1 MDLNKNKLKAGGAV
15 LIALALVFGGATAA
29 SAAKA
34 GGSCSKVNSTSVSGS
49 KLLKCTKKGSK
60 KVWVSAGIAYG
71 TSAAPAP
78 VGTAVKVGTASFA
91 LTSVEEGIDAWICEE
106 NSFNDGCTWGDGF
119 DVIVD
124 PTSSKK
130 WLRFNIDVT
139 NNGSD
144 IFEPYFGDVGVI
156 VGGKIIWQGWLQPTV
171 SGGVDDLTVL
181 PGTTDSGALYV
192 QIPKGS
198 SATQLVLRPNLFE
211 KKFYFFK
218 TN

>member
-1 MDLNKNKLKAGGAV
+1 MNLNKKQLKVSGSV
-15 LIALALVFGGATAA
+15 LLTIALVLGGSTAA

-34 GGSCSKVNSTSVSGS
+34 GGSCSKVNSTTVSGS

-60 KVWVSAGIAYG
+60 KVWVSAGTAYG
-71 TSAAPAP
+71 SSSAPAP
-78 VGTAVKVGTASFA
+78 IGSSVKIGSASFA
-91 LTSVEEGIDAWICEE
+91 LTSVEEGIDSWICDE
-106 NSFNDGCTWGDGF
+106 NSFNDGCTWGDGL

-124 PTSSKK
+124 PASTKK
-130 WLRFNIDVT
+130 WLRFNMDVT

-156 VGGKIIWQGWLQPTV
+156 VNGKIIWQGWLQPTV

-181 PGTTDSGALYV
+181 TGTTDSGALYV

-198 SATQLVLRPNLFE
+198 TTTQLVLRPNLFE

-218 TN
+218 TK

>member
-1 MDLNKNKLKAGGAV
+1 M
-15 LIALALVFGGATAA
+15 ALALSIVGQPIWFCTNVNGVSKCNTSSYTCPVKSGGQPR
-29 SAAKA
+29 
-34 GGSCSKVNSTSVSGS
+34 
-49 KLLKCTKKGSK
+49 
-60 KVWVSAGIAYG
+60 WY
-71 TSAAPAP
+71 
-78 VGTAVKVGTASFA
+78 
-91 LTSVEEGIDAWICEE
+91 GIDAWICEE

-124 PTSSKK
+124 PTSTKK